1 MEFSHM
7 PTTPYISLIYR
18 KHAQYLNEK
27 LKAQDLTFGLYPL
40 LIEIYKN
47 DGISQEE
54 LAKLLYLNES
64 TITRNLEKLENKG
77 LINRTPHK
85 RKKIITITDKGSII
99 AQNVMNYEE
108 NWDELIKKDLT
119 EEEYNSFKNILIKI
133 TEGIV

>member
-1 MEFSHM
+1 M

>member
-1 MEFSHM
+1 M

-18 KHAQYLNEK
+18 KHAQYLNEN

-47 DGISQEE
+47 DGIIQED
-54 LAKLLYLNES
+54 LAKLFYLNES

-77 LINRTPHK
+77 LINRTPQK

-108 NWDELIKKDLT
+108 NWDEIIKKDLT

-133 TEGIV
+133 TEGII